1 MGLRFMQVH
10 FEFRERLVQHRN
22 DLRQQVRANGWDQA
36 NMQRAG
42 HRFPLLACHFLEHF
56 DLAQY
61 GARLIHQQQ
70 TCLREQYFT
79 TGALQQHHAQLI
91 FQLAD
96 LTAQRWLAD
105 MAGVC
110 RAAKMAMLS

>member
-1 MGLRFMQVH
+1 MGLRFMQIH

-22 DLRQQVRANGWDQA
+22 DVRQKVRTNGWDQA

-42 HRFPLLACHFLEHF
+42 HGLPLLTCHFLEHF
-56 DLAQY
+56 DLAQH

-70 TCLREQYFT
+70 TRLSEQHFT
-79 TGALQQHHAQLI
+79 TGALQQHHAQLV

-96 LTAQRWLAD
+96 LTAQRRLAD
-105 MAGVC
+105 VAGIC
-110 RAAKMAMLS
+110 RTAKVAMLG

>member
-22 DLRQQVRANGWDQA
+22 DVRQQVRANGWDQA
-36 NMQRAG
+36 DMQRAG
-42 HRFPLLACHFLEHF
+42 HRLPLLACHFLEHF
-56 DLAQY
+56 DLAQH

-70 TCLREQYFT
+70 TGLGEQYLT

-96 LTAQRWLAD
+96 LTAQRRLAD
-105 MAGVC
+105 VAGIC
-110 RAAKMAMLS
+110 STAKMAVLG